1 MARRMGKIEEA
12 SSDDDPDDLNKP
24 TKISLA
30 EFDWF
35 EFENR
40 ARKLMSELLEPI
52 YQRQHDSRAELKD
65 LRKSHDLA
73 RKKLDE
79 V

>member
-40 ARKLMSELLEPI
+40 ARKLMSELV
-52 YQRQHDSRAELKD
+52 RARVK
-65 LRKSHDLA
+65 RMSNGPS
-73 RKKLDE
+73 
-79 V
+79 